1 MFCFKKINKFSLL
14 ESQENT
20 KTISMKIGRYDRSPQ
35 LLMQDTKNANGR
47 INWTPSMIENIRETR
62 EKALEQFSENQGA
75 GGPLSKYWRNEWE
88 KVYPD
93 LNIDWKQ
100 VRVAKKIIRRFWER
114 AG

>member
-1 MFCFKKINKFSLL
+1 
-14 ESQENT
+14 
-20 KTISMKIGRYDRSPQ
+20 
-35 LLMQDTKNANGR
+35 
-47 INWTPSMIENIRETR
+47 MIENIRETR

-100 VRVAKKIIRRFWER
+100 VRVAMKILR
-114 AG
+114 